1 VEGGQLAHGPDGHAV
16 RVGGLRPGATV
27 VGADMPAIAS
37 DDGHPGV
44 AHWFEGRLCWTARA
58 DREGRRQLAE
68 QPL

>member
-1 VEGGQLAHGPDGHAV
+1 MEGGQLAQGPDGQAV

-44 AHWFEGRLCWTARA
+44 AHWSDVAIARKLLGWPK
-58 DREGRRQLAE
+58 RCNLAHAF
-68 QPL
+68 L